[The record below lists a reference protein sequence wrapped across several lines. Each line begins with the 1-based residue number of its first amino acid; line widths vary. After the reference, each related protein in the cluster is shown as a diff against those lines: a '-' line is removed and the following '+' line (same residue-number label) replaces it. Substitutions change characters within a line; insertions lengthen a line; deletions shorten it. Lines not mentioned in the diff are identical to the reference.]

1 MISEELYEYAKKR
14 VSKRRKFYSHVI
26 MWLVMSIFFILINLA
41 TADYFWAIFP
51 ILFWGIGVAFHGIR
65 VFSSEWED
73 DEVDREYEKLHKRRG
88 YTSSHADDLDGA
100 RDVNDVS
107 DKDFV

>member
-1 MISEELYEYAKKR
+1 MLSEELYAYARRR
-14 VSKRRKFYSHVI
+14 VAKRRKFYSHLI
-26 MWLVMSIFFILINLA
+26 MWLIMSVFFILINLA

-51 ILFWGIGVAFHGIR
+51 ILCWGIGVAFHGIG

-73 DEVDREYEKLHKRRG
+73 DEVDREYERLHKRRG
-88 YTSSHADDLDGA
+88 YTSSHEEDLRGA
-100 RDVNDVS
+100 GAVNDHS